1 MNDNE
6 RGAENASRE
15 LNNNDEYDCFED
27 EGDYSDE
34 EFE

>member
-6 RGAENASRE
+6 REAENASRE
-15 LNNNDEYDCFED
+15 SNNNDEYDCFED
-27 EGDYSDE
+27 EDYSNE